1 MTSSRRSAREEWAR
15 STGAR
20 DTRLHRDVAL
30 KVLPDAFAADPER
43 LARFEREAQALAALN
58 HPHIAAIHGVEENAS
73 TGAGQGTV
81 RTLVLELVDGETLA
95 ERIARGPLP
104 TDEAVRLARQI
115 ADALEAAHEQ
125 GVIHRDLK
133 PANIKITPDGN
144 VKVLDFGLAKLA
156 SVEPSLSGAA
166 SGLSMS
172 PTMTSPALVT
182 GAAVLLGT
190 AGYMAPEQA
199 RGRTIDKR
207 ADIWAFGV
215 VLYEMLTGR
224 RAFDGDSVTEVAGAV
239 IHKEPDWRAL
249 PAATP
254 PTVRLVLERCLQ
266 KDPKQRF
273 RDIGDVRL
281 ALDGALVAV
290 PPPAAAAPARR
301 RVRELAIVA
310 ALAALASG
318 AAVWM
323 ATPGAPPASAVR
335 FQISSPDRLELV
347 PMIDVSPD
355 GRVITFLVPSA
366 EGPRIWLHSLD
377 SGVARAVPGDHVT
390 TRPTFWSP
398 DGRYIGYWFD
408 NSLRRVAMS
417 GGPAEPLT
425 QSRSFAGGSWGRGD
439 VIVFAGD
446 GGIHGVDGSGGTA
459 VMVTTIDK
467 SRNEDSHILPS
478 FLPDGR
484 HFLYLRTSTDPAV
497 TGIYVGSIDVA
508 PGQQDLTRL
517 VATGQH
523 AIYARGADDPDRGQL
538 LFVRDGLLMAQPF
551 DAARRLLAAA
561 AVPAVDAP
569 VLISNGSYGTFSAS
583 QNGTLVYLRNQ
594 TSTGTITIVDRNGR
608 AEPVASAA
616 KLDRPSNPRLSPDG
630 RRLALIV
637 AGDVWV
643 HDLDGRPPIKLT
655 FDGDN
660 YSPIWSPDGQRIV
673 FERGGAGS
681 DGHSLYALPADGSGG
696 EAEPV
701 APSGHFHA
709 QTWSAEGELV
719 VSRITGGTGDLLRV
733 AARPDATPVPI
744 QQTPANEGWSAAVSP
759 DRRRIAYDA
768 NPTGRMEIWVRAAGR
783 RRSDSDLTEQRL
795 GAAVVEGRA
804 RAVLRRGRP
813 DDGGAGERG
822 RSVHVF
828 HADTAL
834 HVTDLPRQPAAAVRP
849 DGGRTLPDHQAGS
862 GERPA
867 DRRRAELPG
876 GLQVAGSR

>member
-81 RTLVLELVDGETLA
+81 RALVLELVDGETLA

-310 ALAALASG
+310 ALAALAALASG

-323 ATPGAPPASAVR
+323 ATPGAPP
-335 FQISSPDRLELV
+335 
-347 PMIDVSPD
+347 
-355 GRVITFLVPSA
+355 
-366 EGPRIWLHSLD
+366 
-377 SGVARAVPGDHVT
+377 
-390 TRPTFWSP
+390 
-398 DGRYIGYWFD
+398 
-408 NSLRRVAMS
+408 
-417 GGPAEPLT
+417 
-425 QSRSFAGGSWGRGD
+425 
-439 VIVFAGD
+439 
-446 GGIHGVDGSGGTA
+446 
-459 VMVTTIDK
+459 
-467 SRNEDSHILPS
+467 
-478 FLPDGR
+478 
-484 HFLYLRTSTDPAV
+484 
-497 TGIYVGSIDVA
+497 
-508 PGQQDLTRL
+508 
-517 VATGQH
+517 
-523 AIYARGADDPDRGQL
+523 
-538 LFVRDGLLMAQPF
+538 
-551 DAARRLLAAA
+551 
-561 AVPAVDAP
+561 
-569 VLISNGSYGTFSAS
+569 
-583 QNGTLVYLRNQ
+583 
-594 TSTGTITIVDRNGR
+594 
-608 AEPVASAA
+608 
-616 KLDRPSNPRLSPDG
+616 
-630 RRLALIV
+630 
-637 AGDVWV
+637 
-643 HDLDGRPPIKLT
+643 RPPCG
-655 FDGDN
+655 FR
-660 YSPIWSPDGQRIV
+660 SPRPIAWSWCR
-673 FERGGAGS
+673 
-681 DGHSLYALPADGSGG
+681 
-696 EAEPV
+696 
-701 APSGHFHA
+701 
-709 QTWSAEGELV
+709 
-719 VSRITGGTGDLLRV
+719 
-733 AARPDATPVPI
+733 
-744 QQTPANEGWSAAVSP
+744 
-759 DRRRIAYDA
+759 
-768 NPTGRMEIWVRAAGR
+768 
-783 RRSDSDLTEQRL
+783 
-795 GAAVVEGRA
+795 
-804 RAVLRRGRP
+804 
-813 DDGGAGERG
+813 
-822 RSVHVF
+822 
-828 HADTAL
+828 
-834 HVTDLPRQPAAAVRP
+834 
-849 DGGRTLPDHQAGS
+849 
-862 GERPA
+862 
-867 DRRRAELPG
+867 
-876 GLQVAGSR
+876 